1 MFDLPVDLPSELVP
15 LSWLIGVWEG
25 SGILEYKIGEESVS
39 RTFGHRISFSHDGLP
54 HLNYSSYTWL
64 EPEKPAA
71 AAAETDA
78 VAPSSKTDAVEPASA
93 AGSAAPDSAAGSA
106 APASATDSTAPGTA
120 APASATDSA
129 APGSAAPA
137 SGASASAADSAA
149 SASQTHPAASAGTLP
164 GENPPAVKRPDPILP
179 PEMMSDE
186 RTPLVTET
194 GYWRLSRH
202 QGDGDAGPGMLPG
215 TGERPFTSAAAVE
228 TLRNR
233 DGGFDIEVTLVHP
246 GGVAEL
252 YLGQVKGPRIDL
264 ATDAVLRTSGAK
276 PYAAATRLYG
286 LVDNHLLWAWDIAAL
301 GQDLRTH
308 ASGRLARVE

>member
-1 MFDLPVDLPSELVP
+1 MFDLPVGLPSELVP
-15 LSWLIGVWEG
+15 LSWLLGVWEG
-25 SGILEYKIGEESVS
+25 SGVLEYKIGEESVS

-64 EPEKPAA
+64 EPETPATTDAAGLASEADAAALAASSAVTSPDATADAAALAASSAETPAA
-71 AAAETDA
+71 APPAR
-78 VAPSSKTDAVEPASA
+78 PAS
-93 AGSAAPDSAAGSA
+93 
-106 APASATDSTAPGTA
+106 
-120 APASATDSA
+120 
-129 APGSAAPA
+129 
-137 SGASASAADSAA
+137 
-149 SASQTHPAASAGTLP
+149 
-164 GENPPAVKRPDPILP
+164 ILP
-179 PEMMSDE
+179 PELLSDE

-202 QGDGDAGPGMLPG
+202 QGDGDPGPGMLPG

-264 ATDAVLRTSGAK
+264 ATDAVLRTAGAK
-276 PYAAATRLYG
+276 PYAAATRMYG

>member
-1 MFDLPVDLPSELVP
+1 MFDLPVGLPSELVP

-25 SGILEYKIGEESVS
+25 SGVLEYKIGEESVS

-64 EPEKPAA
+64 EPLAA
-71 AAAETDA
+71 AASESDTA
-78 VAPSSKTDAVEPASA
+78 VPESE
-93 AGSAAPDSAAGSA
+93 G
-106 APASATDSTAPGTA
+106 
-120 APASATDSA
+120 
-129 APGSAAPA
+129 A
-137 SGASASAADSAA
+137 SGSGAALEADAA
-149 SASQTHPAASAGTLP
+149 SALAEQNVPSETDVATPAPT
-164 GENPPAVKRPDPILP
+164 LP
-179 PEMMSDE
+179 PEMLSDE
-186 RTPLVTET
+186 KLPLVTET

-202 QGDGDAGPGMLPG
+202 QGDGDPGPGMLPG
-215 TGERPFTSAAAVE
+215 MGERPFTSAAAVE

-252 YLGQVKGPRIDL
+252 YLGLVKGPRIDL
-264 ATDAVLRTSGAK
+264 ATDAVLRTAGSK

-308 ASGRLARVE
+308 ASGRLARVS